1 MEISNKIF
9 LLSFC
14 LLSYSKLQAQGGG
27 PPMLTDDPGVVDL
40 HRWEINTS
48 INATIA
54 DNLQLAIPFFDVN
67 YGVAPHLQLK
77 AEAPYVLSF
86 DHKQIS
92 REFGEIAVGVKFQ
105 FLNDSKT
112 FISAG
117 TYPQYVL
124 RGDKG
129 FLLPLLL
136 EKAFG
141 KFLIGEDIGFFF
153 GEHNENNFQLGNLLG
168 YQATDKLQLMAEYF
182 IQKNYRTDAGTA
194 GFINFGFRKILS
206 KTFTI
211 MGSSGTQ
218 VAAPPFTEQEHFFCF
233 IGVQTHL

>member
-1 MEISNKIF
+1 
-9 LLSFC
+9 
-14 LLSYSKLQAQGGG
+14 
-27 PPMLTDDPGVVDL
+27 MLTDDPGVVDL

-54 DNLQLAIPFFDVN
+54 NNLQLAIPYFDVN
-67 YGVAPHLQLK
+67 YGVVPHLQLK

-86 DHKQIS
+86 DHKEIT

-124 RGDKG
+124 RGNKG

-136 EKAFG
+136 EKTFG

-153 GEHNENNFQLGNLLG
+153 GENNENNFQLGNLLG

-182 IQKNYRTDAGTA
+182 LQKNCSSDAAAA
-194 GFINFGFRKILS
+194 GFINFGFRKIIS

-218 VAAPPFTEQEHFFCF
+218 VATPPFTEQEHFFCF